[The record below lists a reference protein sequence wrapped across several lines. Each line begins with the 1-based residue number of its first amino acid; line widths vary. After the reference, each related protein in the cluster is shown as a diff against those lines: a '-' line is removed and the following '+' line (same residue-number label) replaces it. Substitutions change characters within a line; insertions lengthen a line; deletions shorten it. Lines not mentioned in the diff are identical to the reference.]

1 MVSPLQ
7 HKLWRDIARH
17 RAQFIAITITMF
29 LGVTIFGATYDSFR
43 NLEASY
49 SSTATEYHFA
59 NLTVHGG
66 DVNGVV
72 QEAATIPAVD
82 SVEVR
87 TVADIP
93 FQVGDVKLL
102 GRIVGVPAS
111 GQPTVNE
118 LKVVRGSYLDP
129 ADPNG
134 VLVEQHMADH
144 FNLAIGDTV
153 DVLSGGSWTQVTV
166 RGVVSSPEYIWPARS
181 RQEIITSPDNFG
193 VIFPSADLAATLA
206 PQPNNE
212 AVFYYT
218 GGNPDAQVSDQLT
231 AKAYQ
236 LGATDIY
243 TRAEQPSNAGLSED
257 LKGFEEMAVFFP
269 MMFLLAAGMAA
280 YVMISRLVH
289 SQRPHIGVF
298 VANGFTRGQVLRHYL
313 GYGLVPGLIGSI
325 PGAVA
330 GILLARGITRL
341 YTSMLAVPVTLVQF
355 YPTTLLGAIAF
366 GLVASLLAA
375 LAPALVASRVQPA
388 AAMRGET
395 PSGGGRLSILERL
408 IPPLRRMPVSWRM
421 AVRGVGRNPRRT
433 TYTIIGVVLSLML
446 VLVSW
451 GMIDTINHLMN
462 RQFVEIQRE
471 DATVYFTQ
479 SVSTA
484 EVTALQDV
492 PGVAQAEPALTLGA
506 SLAAGNQHYETSLFV
521 LENNTQMHRFPTVNG
536 DWIGLPDQG
545 LVVGKAVE
553 GLLDVKVGDELTVTA
568 TGGITFQESIAA
580 FVDEPFGTMAYIAR
594 DRADALTGTQLPATS
609 ALVSYAPGADSA
621 QLRQTLTN
629 RPEIAAFEDA
639 KALYS
644 TMQQYMVLFY
654 AFVGVMLV
662 FGAAMAFA
670 LIFNAMSVNIAERT
684 REVATLLA
692 VGTDRRHISRYI
704 TTENLLVVTMGI
716 PIGLVVGYFAS
727 KAAMGSF
734 SSDLFDFS
742 LYMKPTTFLW
752 AALAMVVV
760 AFVSQWPGL
769 RAIRRLSIPQ
779 IVKERSA

>member
-1 MVSPLQ
+1 VVSPLFL
-7 HKLWRDIARH
+7 KLWRDIGRH
-17 RAQFIAITITMF
+17 RAQFIAITLTMF

-49 SSTATEYHFA
+49 SSTATEYRFA

-72 QEAATIPAVD
+72 QAAANLSAVD

-93 FQVGDVKLL
+93 LQVGDVKLL
-102 GRIVGVPAS
+102 GRIVSVPAG

-118 LKVVRGSYLDP
+118 LKVTSGSYLDP
-129 ADPNG
+129 AVPDG

-144 FNLAIGDTV
+144 FKLVPGDTLQ
-153 DVLSGGSWTQVTV
+153 VLAGSTWTQVTV
-166 RGVVSSPEYIWPARS
+166 QGVVSSPEYIWPARN
-181 RQEIITSPDNFG
+181 RQEIITTPDNFG
-193 VIFPSADLAATLA
+193 VIFPSDALAATLA
-206 PQPNNE
+206 PNPQNE

-218 GGNPDAQVSDQLT
+218 GGTPNPQATTQLT
-231 AKAYQ
+231 AKAHQ

-257 LKGFEEMAVFFP
+257 LKGFQEMAIFFP

-330 GILLARGITRL
+330 GILLARVITRM
-341 YTSMLAVPVTLVQF
+341 YTSMLSVPVTLVQF
-355 YPTTLLGAIAF
+355 YPLTLIGAIVF

-375 LAPALVASRVQPA
+375 LAPALVASRVRPA

-395 PSGGGRLSILERL
+395 PTGGGRLSIVERI
-408 IPPLRRMPVSWRM
+408 IPPLRRIPVAWRM

-451 GMIDTINHLMN
+451 GMIDTIDHLMN
-462 RQFVEIQRE
+462 KQFVEIQRE
-471 DATVYFTQ
+471 DATVYFTS
-479 SVSTA
+479 SVSTS
-484 EVTALQDV
+484 EVTALESV
-492 PGVAQAEPALTLGA
+492 PGVARAEPDLTLGA
-506 SLAAGNQHYETSLFV
+506 SLSSGPNHYETSLQV
-521 LENNTQMHRFPTVNG
+521 LENNTQMHRFPTTNG

-545 LVVGKAVE
+545 LVVGKAIE
-553 GLLDVKVGDELTVTA
+553 SILDVKVGDPITVTA
-568 TGGITFQESIAA
+568 TGGITFTEPIAD
-580 FVDEPFGTMAYIAR
+580 FVDEPLGTFAYIAR
-594 DRADALTGTQLPATS
+594 DRADALVGSQLPATS
-609 ALVSYAPGADSA
+609 ALVSYAPGADA
-621 QLRQTLTN
+621 NQLRQTLTN

-639 KALYS
+639 KALFT

-654 AFVGVMLV
+654 AFVGVMLA

-716 PIGLVVGYFAS
+716 PLGLVAGYFAS
-727 KAAMGSF
+727 KAAMASF

-742 LYMKPTTFLW
+742 LFIKPTTYVW
-752 AALAMVVV
+752 AALAMLVV

-769 RAIRRLSIPQ
+769 RAIRRLSIAK